1 MKNKKLKISVLLIAT
16 LIASLGT
23 YRIWA
28 NMGLNSTGS
37 AEASEVFSLVRP
49 VFAQGID
56 PAPTFLNQEA
66 GISIYIN
73 TNTTLNLNTA
83 KSAMVN
89 IENFT
94 SNYVIGSL
102 SWSNLSS
109 NDYPHCFVSENGWIV
124 VYYLKVNLAN
134 PSTTGWLGKI
144 IDWSQ
149 YQNNKLTSNFLMEG
163 LVNMTNALGKPSTGA
178 EYYHFQYANATNL
191 VIAIKHAYDG
201 ANATFNIEV
210 PNAIGTVYEESWSCY
225 STTAAGTLLIDNSSI
240 CSSAGSGS
248 TSARVYSGTEH
259 YYQMMSRDIFHT
271 VTIEATYGPSG
282 WGWHNPND
290 AYGCLLLLY

>member
-1 MKNKKLKISVLLIAT
+1 
-16 LIASLGT
+16 
-23 YRIWA
+23 
-28 NMGLNSTGS
+28 MGLNSTGS
-37 AEASEVFSLVRP
+37 AEASEVFSLMRP
-49 VFAQGID
+49 VFGQGID

-83 KSAMVN
+83 KSAMIN

-134 PSTTGWLGKI
+134 PNTTGWLGKI

-163 LVNMTNALGKPSTGA
+163 LANITNALGVSSTSA
-178 EYYHFQYANATNL
+178 EYYHFQYTNAINL

-210 PNAIGTVYEESWSCY
+210 PSAIGTVHEESWSCY
-225 STTAAGTLLIDNSSI
+225 STTAAGTFLIDNSII

-248 TSARVYSGTEH
+248 GSPMSTSSRQYGGTEQS
-259 YYQMMSRDIFHT
+259 YKMMSPDVFHT
-271 VTIEATYGPSG
+271 VTIEAAYGPTIYQV
-282 WGWHNPND
+282 HHPND